1 MNAGG
6 RVAKLVGA
14 TKLKID
20 AIGAI
25 EMKKVISLDEG
36 VGEFSIGNARTT
48 FADAILDKFAVEKLG
63 HRKCFSDSAEE
74 VEIVDVFEPVV
85 VVDHGEL
92 IMIIGWVA
100 ITESIGGTIKTNDRF
115 DLFFDAGLVVL
126 DFVYSFESTF
136 TIFFWVTDLTSGATN
151 EEIWLVAV
159 ADKTSTHH
167 ERGEIAN
174 GQRISGWV
182 GTPIEFLDLAI
193 IKFFR
198 VFDGI
203 FGDKTAPG

>member
-1 MNAGG
+1 MNTGG

-20 AIGAI
+20 AISAI
-25 EMKKVISLDEG
+25 EVEEVIALDES

-48 FADAILDKFAVEKLG
+48 FADAILDKFSVEKLG
-63 HRKCFSDSAEE
+63 HRKCFSDGTEE
-74 VEIVDVFEPVV
+74 VEIVDVFEPIV

-92 IMIIGWVA
+92 IMIIGWIA
-100 ITESIGGTIKTNDRF
+100 ITESIGGAVQTNDGF
-115 DLFFDAGLVVL
+115 DLFFDASLVVL
-126 DFVYSFESTF
+126 DFVYGFEITF

-167 ERGEIAN
+167 ERGEIA
-174 GQRISGWV
+174 
-182 GTPIEFLDLAI
+182 
-193 IKFFR
+193 
-198 VFDGI
+198 DG
-203 FGDKTAPG
+203 

>member
-20 AIGAI
+20 AISAI
-25 EMKKVISLDEG
+25 EVEEVIALDES
-36 VGEFSIGNARTT
+36 VGKFGIGNTRTT
-48 FADAILDKFAVEKLG
+48 FADTILNKFAVEKLG
-63 HRKCFSDSAEE
+63 HRKCFSDSTKE

-100 ITESIGGTIKTNDRF
+100 ITESIGGTIQTNDGF

-126 DFVYSFESTF
+126 DFVYSFEITF
-136 TIFFWVTDLTSGATN
+136 TIFFWVTNLTSGTTN

-159 ADKTSTHH
+159 ADKTSAHH
-167 ERGEIAN
+167 ERGEIA
-174 GQRISGWV
+174 
-182 GTPIEFLDLAI
+182 
-193 IKFFR
+193 
-198 VFDGI
+198 DG
-203 FGDKTAPG
+203 

>member
-25 EMKKVISLDEG
+25 EVEEVIALDEG

-48 FADAILDKFAVEKLG
+48 FTDAILDKFAVEKLG
-63 HRKCFSDSAEE
+63 HRKCFSDSTKE

-92 IMIIGWVA
+92 IMIIGWVT
-100 ITESIGGTIKTNDRF
+100 ITESVGGAIQTNDGF
-115 DLFFDAGLVVL
+115 NLFFDAGLVVF
-126 DFVYSFESTF
+126 DFVYSFEITF
-136 TIFFWVTDLTSGATN
+136 TIFFWVTDLASGAAN

-159 ADKTSTHH
+159 TDKTSTHH
-167 ERGEIAN
+167 ERGEIA
-174 GQRISGWV
+174 
-182 GTPIEFLDLAI
+182 
-193 IKFFR
+193 
-198 VFDGI
+198 DG
-203 FGDKTAPG
+203 